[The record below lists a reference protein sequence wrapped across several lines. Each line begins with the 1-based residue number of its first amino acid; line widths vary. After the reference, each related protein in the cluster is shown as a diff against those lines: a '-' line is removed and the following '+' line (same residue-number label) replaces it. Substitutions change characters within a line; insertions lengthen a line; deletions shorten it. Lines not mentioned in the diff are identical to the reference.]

1 LSFVDTY
8 FQVLSKLE
16 KKLEEMT
23 DEQGNKL
30 FDQVITGRKEAP
42 TKYPSVVIQPEP
54 IEMSA
59 ATTAYTERAMTFTIV
74 VVGKKANIREG
85 FEEVVRLAWKIGEML
100 EQDRSFEDTVDR
112 LEVTQLIPEV
122 ERPRV
127 VDRHEASLIVTFYK
141 IC

>member
-1 LSFVDTY
+1 
-8 FQVLSKLE
+8 
-16 KKLEEMT
+16 MT

-54 IEMSA
+54 IEMAA

-100 EQDRSFEDTVDR
+100 EQDRSFENTVDR

-127 VDRHEASLIVTFYK
+127 VDRHEASLTVTFYK